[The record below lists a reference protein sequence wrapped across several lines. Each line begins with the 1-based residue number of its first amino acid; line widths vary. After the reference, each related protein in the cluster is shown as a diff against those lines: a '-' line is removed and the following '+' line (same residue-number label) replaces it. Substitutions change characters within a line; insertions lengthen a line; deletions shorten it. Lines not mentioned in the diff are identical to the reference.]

1 MLLCPG
7 RSVVIQ
13 NRIYI
18 GTTLSKRNSQL
29 DIKLLIS
36 RPLTYK
42 FKSPFQLVR
51 IIEFNKRLI
60 KVRMNEGWG
69 NRNTKVRTVDLN
81 AVIRGAG
88 STRQNLAGEHA
99 TNLGWQG
106 RRHRRIVVPPS
117 DGLTGPGIR
126 IVQLV
131 IRLVNQSG
139 ESSFLSV
146 HRYRI
151 YY

>member
-1 MLLCPG
+1 M
-7 RSVVIQ
+7 VIQ

-99 TNLGWQG
+99 TNLG
-106 RRHRRIVVPPS
+106 
-117 DGLTGPGIR
+117 
-126 IVQLV
+126 
-131 IRLVNQSG
+131 
-139 ESSFLSV
+139 
-146 HRYRI
+146 
-151 YY
+151 